1 MAHSRRNTA
10 ALVDALSSANHLVE
24 IGIGRRT
31 DVAEGLADR
40 GCRVVA
46 TDISPQDVP
55 DTVTFVEDDVLEPSL
70 EVYTDADT
78 LYALNLP
85 PELHRPVWDLAREV
99 DAEFRFT
106 TLGGDS
112 PLVPVRRLSLPRE
125 TLFVAEA
132 GIDTSR

>member
-10 ALVDALSSANHLVE
+10 ALVDALSSVNRLVE

-31 DVAEGLADR
+31 DVAKGLAER
-40 GCRVVA
+40 GCQVVA
-46 TDISPQDVP
+46 TDIIPRDVP
-55 DTVTFVEDDVLEPSL
+55 DAVTFIEDDVLEPTL
-70 EVYTDADT
+70 EVYADADT

-85 PELHRPVWDLAREV
+85 PELHRPAWELARAV

-112 PLVPVRRLSLPRE
+112 PMVPVRRVSLPRE

-132 GIDTSR
+132 GVGDSR